1 VCAAAAVHA
10 FVFGSAGAQPR
21 IKAESLKRWKKHWKV
36 IFCGASCHCMRT
48 ALIPKVH
55 GFAGEHCEGLE
66 LDRIQHFI

>member
-21 IKAESLKRWKKHWKV
+21 IKAEFH
-36 IFCGASCHCMRT
+36 CGASCHCMRT
-48 ALIPKVH
+48 ALIRKVH